1 MPVSSFC
8 EYIFNINIG
17 REINKLNIGREI
29 NRQNIGKEIN
39 RINIGREIKK
49 INIGRKI
56 NKIKI
61 GRKKASSQWLI
72 PIRKIQSCKLSLQ
85 RGENFNNL

>member
-1 MPVSSFC
+1 MKIISFPRTSKMPVSSFC

-39 RINIGREIKK
+39 RINIGR
-49 INIGRKI
+49 R
-56 NKIKI
+56 
-61 GRKKASSQWLI
+61 
-72 PIRKIQSCKLSLQ
+72 
-85 RGENFNNL
+85 